1 MLPISD
7 ESPDGYARHTRLWK
21 RGNGL
26 GTAEQLYERE
36 GAVGLSLMM
45 HGQAA

>member
-1 MLPISD
+1 MEMSAIPGS
-7 ESPDGYARHTRLWK
+7 
-21 RGNGL
+21 GL

-36 GAVGLSLMM
+36 GAVGLFLMM